1 VSFRSTGSRFGVK
14 LSMTTLEGAAMEVSE
29 AGSCRVSE
37 VMGTEL
43 FTCTPDTVVA
53 SAQRLA
59 FDNGVRHML
68 VLEGGALTGI
78 VCDEDLRTA
87 ARSSLVGELMR
98 SPVLCIGPDT
108 TLDEAAELMEE
119 HGVSCLPVVTGT
131 SLVGIITREGLA
143 SLSGG
148 PDAAADICVACG
160 SGEKVHRDPR
170 AGMIPLCVDC
180 LGRQTANLL
189 RTFAS

>member
-1 VSFRSTGSRFGVK
+1 
-14 LSMTTLEGAAMEVSE
+14 METAE
-29 AGSCRVSE
+29 AGSCRVAE

-43 FTCTPDTVVA
+43 FTLTPDTVVA

-59 FDNGVRHML
+59 FDNGVRHLL

-78 VCDEDLRTA
+78 ICEEDLRTA

-131 SLVGIITREGLA
+131 SLVGMVTREALA
-143 SLSGG
+143 LLSGA
-148 PDAAADICVACG
+148 PDANATTDVCVACG
-160 SGEKVHRDPR
+160 SAEQVRHDPR
-170 AGMIPLCVDC
+170 AGMLALCDDC
-180 LGRQTANLL
+180 LGRQAPNLL
-189 RTFAS
+189 KTFAS

>member
-1 VSFRSTGSRFGVK
+1 
-14 LSMTTLEGAAMEVSE
+14 MEAVE
-29 AGSCRVSE
+29 AGSCKVAE

-43 FTCTPDTVVA
+43 FTLTPDTVVA

-59 FDNGVRHML
+59 FENGVRHLL
-68 VLEGGALTGI
+68 VLDGGALTGI

-87 ARSSLVGELMR
+87 ARGALVGELMR
-98 SPVLCIGPDT
+98 TPVLCIGPDT

-131 SLVGIITREGLA
+131 SLVGLVTREGLA

-148 PDAAADICVACG
+148 PEISVTDVCVACG
-160 SGEKVHRDPR
+160 STEKVRKDPR
-170 AGMIPLCVDC
+170 AGMVALCADC
-180 LGRQTANLL
+180 FGRQSANLL
-189 RTFAS
+189 ATFAS